1 MRVLLVED
9 EALVAMM
16 IEDMLADLGHEVVGP
31 AMHLDVGLEL
41 AASADLDFAVLD
53 MNLRGESSTPIADI
67 LQRRQVPFVFATGYG
82 SRGRTLGAHHGVEIV
97 TKPFDARQLE
107 RAITR
112 R

>member
-16 IEDMLADLGHEVVGP
+16 IEDMLADLGHKVVGP
-31 AMHLDVGLEL
+31 AMDLDAGLKL

-53 MNLRGESSTPIADI
+53 MNLRGESSTPIADV
-67 LQRRQVPFVFATGYG
+67 LQKRHVPFVFATGYG
-82 SRGRTLGAHHGVEIV
+82 SRGRTLGAHGDVEIV

-112 R
+112 G